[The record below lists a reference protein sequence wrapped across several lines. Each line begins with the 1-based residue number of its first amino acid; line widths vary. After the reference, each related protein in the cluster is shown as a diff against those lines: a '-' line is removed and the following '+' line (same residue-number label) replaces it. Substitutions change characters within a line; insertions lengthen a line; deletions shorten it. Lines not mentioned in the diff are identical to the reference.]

1 MSYLHLLELPK
12 AMRSPLLRRRVHHGQ
27 SIPGNRGSGGC
38 LCSHR
43 IPRQFCDRARGSGMK
58 RWYRGSEA
66 FWCLKYGG
74 LPLQTERTAPTDR
87 RRFRFRS
94 DKAVCLG
101 METTFPPLFESHSSS
116 LTPRSPRGSPL
127 PWVNLPPFT
136 RHDSLLRKQHR
147 VSHSSAKETSQLCT
161 GRLW

>member
-1 MSYLHLLELPK
+1 MKDKWS
-12 AMRSPLLRRRVHHGQ
+12 RQLRRR
-27 SIPGNRGSGGC
+27 SCLGSNFIACKRFAC
-38 LCSHR
+38 LCFRR
-43 IPRQFCDRARGSGMK
+43 IPSPSLAGARDKGME
-58 RWYRGSEA
+58 RRYRGSEA
-66 FWCLKYGG
+66 IWCLKYGG

-127 PWVNLPPFT
+127 PWVSLPPFA

-147 VSHSSAKETSQLCT
+147 FPGEHVCAVSS
-161 GRLW
+161 